1 MRRVVIQR
9 LVDAV
14 PTVLLVLTLV
24 FLTLHVLPGDPA
36 QVILGEQA
44 TPAQLAQVRAKLG
57 LDRPLMIQYV
67 SFVWNT
73 VQLQFG
79 SSYMNNLPISAILW
93 ENLPYTMELTLAATI
108 LGVAMGVPLGVVSA
122 TRRGGAVDYGSRLAA
137 LLGFAVP
144 DFYLGALLLIFLSL
158 ELGWFPINGVGEG
171 FWDGLYHLFLPALAL
186 GLIKAAFVSR
196 LTRST
201 VLEVLGRNYVR
212 TARAK
217 GLRERRV
224 VYRHAL
230 RNALLPVAT
239 GLGLSILSTL
249 PGSVAI
255 ELIFGRPGLGRMLVD
270 AISTRDYPIIQ
281 AGLVVFSLFVVLV
294 NLGMDLLNVALDPR
308 IRAA

>member
-1 MRRVVIQR
+1 MRRVVFQR
-9 LVDAV
+9 LLDAI

-24 FLTLHVLPGDPA
+24 FVAMHVLPGDPA
-36 QVILGEQA
+36 QVILGDQA
-44 TPAQLAQVRAKLG
+44 TPAQLAQLRARLG
-57 LDRPLMIQYV
+57 LDQPLVVQYAR
-67 SFVWNT
+67 FIWDTLHLN
-73 VQLQFG
+73 FG
-79 SSYMNNLPISAILW
+79 TSYMNNLPIGAVLW

-108 LGVAMGVPLGVVSA
+108 LGVAIGLPLGVVSA
-122 TRRGGAVDYGSRLAA
+122 TRRDGAADYAARVAA

-171 FWDGLYHLFLPALAL
+171 LWDMVYHLFLPALAL

-201 VLEVLGRNYVR
+201 VLDVLGRNYIR

-224 VYRHAL
+224 IYLHAL

-249 PGSVAI
+249 SGSVAI

-270 AISTRDYPIIQ
+270 AISTRDYPIVQ
-281 AGLVVFSLFVVLV
+281 AGLVVFSLFVVVV
-294 NLGMDLLNVALDPR
+294 NLAMDLLNVVLDPR
-308 IRAA
+308 IRAT